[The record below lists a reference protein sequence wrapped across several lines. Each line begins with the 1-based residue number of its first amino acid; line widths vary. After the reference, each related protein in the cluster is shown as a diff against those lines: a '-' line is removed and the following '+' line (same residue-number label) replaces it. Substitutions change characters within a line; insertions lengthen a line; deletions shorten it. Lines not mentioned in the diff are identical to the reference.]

1 MFLGLTNSAD
11 DIIRDRVV
19 LQRERN
25 LRIRLPYYIFAKAS
39 TLCLFALIQCV
50 LFLLIGGYILQI
62 RGMFWLEL
70 WYTALTAFCG
80 VTLGLLIS
88 SLVADAKTAAN
99 IVPLILIPQI
109 IMGGA
114 LIEYK
119 EMNKDL
125 DVIYTFHRWISHH
138 PSEGGGKGHETDE
151 RSKLQVPLICQLM
164 PMRWSYEGLVVAQA
178 KLNPLTRR
186 QDEIQDRIQAIAD
199 RGEALEAEGKDLSVV
214 QREQLDGNK
223 ELLAMLSGLE
233 AGNAAAVDTSLRQID
248 AMEARLP
255 LEQLNLPDRGHGVT
269 AEQLYVNQK
278 INDLVSKAEMEQ
290 SDYRNEERK
299 RNELNVFFGEHRYI
313 FHHPFSVHVVNSAV
327 LIGFSFLVLGL
338 LHASLRRELER

>member
-125 DVIYTFHRWISHH
+125 DVIYTFHRWLTHH
-138 PSEGGGKGHETDE
+138 PSEG
-151 RSKLQVPLICQLM
+151 
-164 PMRWSYEGLVVAQA
+164 
-178 KLNPLTRR
+178 
-186 QDEIQDRIQAIAD
+186 
-199 RGEALEAEGKDLSVV
+199 
-214 QREQLDGNK
+214 
-223 ELLAMLSGLE
+223 
-233 AGNAAAVDTSLRQID
+233 AGQG
-248 AMEARLP
+248 P
-255 LEQLNLPDRGHGVT
+255 
-269 AEQLYVNQK
+269 
-278 INDLVSKAEMEQ
+278 
-290 SDYRNEERK
+290 RN
-299 RNELNVFFGEHRYI
+299 G
-313 FHHPFSVHVVNSAV
+313 
-327 LIGFSFLVLGL
+327 
-338 LHASLRRELER
+338 